1 MQWWAWIAVG
11 AILLVLELTLIAA
24 DFYLI
29 FLGVAA
35 LVIGIVIL
43 AGFLAAAWLQWLAFG
58 ALAAFSLLTF
68 RRWVYDRLRRN
79 LPTVNSGPAGQT
91 VVLPAELKPGESCRL
106 EYCGSSWSAINGG
119 SSPIVAG
126 ARARIDRVDGLTL
139 VVHGES

>member
-24 DFYLI
+24 DFYLV

-35 LVIGIVIL
+35 LVTGILTLTGVV
-43 AGFLAAAWLQWLAFG
+43 AAAWLQWLSFA
-58 ALAAFSLLTF
+58 ALAAFFMVTF
-68 RRWVYDRLRRN
+68 RRWVYEKLRRK
-79 LPTVNSGPAGQT
+79 LPDVKSGPAGKT

-106 EYCGSSWSAINGG
+106 EYSGSSWSAVNGG
-119 SSPIVAG
+119 TSSIVAG

-139 VVHGES
+139 IVHAEP